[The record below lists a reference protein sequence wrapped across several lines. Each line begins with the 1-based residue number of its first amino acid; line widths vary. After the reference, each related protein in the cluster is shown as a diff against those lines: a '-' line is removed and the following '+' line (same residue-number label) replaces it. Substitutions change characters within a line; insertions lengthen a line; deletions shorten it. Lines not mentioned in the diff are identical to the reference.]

1 MEGLIKK
8 SFKERLKD
16 TGFLIKNSFTIV
28 GKDEDI
34 KKPTIHMIVLSI
46 IVSTLFWGSIATFFL
61 GKFVF
66 LGILALLFTIF
77 ILVPFRFFYNIR
89 QKADQSWIVYNTIS
103 GKDISYADA
112 HNHTKSEK
120 GKLRFIAFV
129 DILMKY
135 AGRSRSNKRGISAL
149 LINIFLAS
157 LIEVWDLLSHY
168 MLPAVVIEQKPLK
181 EIVPEIK
188 ALRTNV
194 PATLVGVFGI
204 DFVGNV
210 VGTLL
215 FPIYLVLLAI
225 SVGIGYLIAM
235 STEATTITINVFS
248 FSLVVSWVPV
258 LIMIYIISIFGG
270 IIKKIVE
277 SIKVIYFTIF
287 YTAITRPMVI
297 TKAMREELTNYLNM
311 NKSDFAP
318 KSKVRTPQQKYINQL
333 ADYVKQYKNAGQSE
347 AQIKQYLLSK
357 GYAAKD
363 VNAAINLARK
373 K

>member
-8 SFKERLKD
+8 PFKDRLKD
-16 TGFLIKNSFTIV
+16 TGYLIKNSFTVI
-28 GKDEDI
+28 GKDKDI
-34 KKPTIHMIVLSI
+34 KTPTIHMIVLSFI
-46 IVSTLFWGSIATFFL
+46 MTTLFWGSITTFIL
-61 GKFVF
+61 GKFVG

-77 ILVPFRFFYNIR
+77 ILVPFKFFYNVR

-103 GKDISYADA
+103 GKDISYSDA
-112 HNHTKSEK
+112 HQHTKSEK

-129 DILMKY
+129 DMLIKY
-135 AGRSRSNKRGISAL
+135 AGSQRSGKGGIGAV
-149 LINIFLAS
+149 LINLFLAV
-157 LIEVWDLLSHY
+157 LTEIWDLLSHY
-168 MLPAVVIEQKPLK
+168 MLPAVVIEQKSLK

-188 ALRTNV
+188 ALKTNV
-194 PATLVGVFGI
+194 PATLAGVFGI

-210 VGTLL
+210 VGRLL

-235 STEATTITINVFS
+235 STEATMITISGFS
-248 FSLVVSWVPV
+248 FSWVPV
-258 LIMIYIISIFGG
+258 LIMIYIIAVFGG

-287 YTAITRPMVI
+287 YTSITRPMVI
-297 TKAMREELTNYLNM
+297 TKDMRGELTNYLHM
-311 NKSDFAP
+311 NKSDFDP
-318 KSKVRTPQQKYINQL
+318 KAQVRTPQQKYVNQL
-333 ADYVKQYKNAGQSE
+333 ADYIKQYKNAGQSE

-363 VNAAINLARK
+363 VNAAISLVRK